1 MRDTLLI
8 IHILAA
14 GSWIGANT
22 VQFFV
27 NPRINDKGAVIAA
40 YWHRTVVGFMRFL
53 YMPASLIVLITG
65 VLLVTAV
72 DDSPYE
78 MSDAFVSMGF
88 VAIIV
93 GAALGMAFF
102 APQGRKAAAA
112 YEAGDM
118 GGAAAIEKKIAI
130 GGLLDT
136 AVIIVTVVAM
146 VSKWGAGI

>member
-14 GSWIGANT
+14 GAWIGANT

-27 NPRINDKGAVIAA
+27 NPRIGDQGAVIAA

-72 DDSPYE
+72 DETDFA

-88 VAIIV
+88 VAVIV

-112 YEAGDM
+112 YDAGDTR
-118 GGAAAIEKKIAI
+118 GAAAIEKKIAI
-130 GGLLDT
+130 GGLIDT
-136 AVIIVTVVAM
+136 AIIIVTVVAM
-146 VSKWGAGI
+146 VSKWGV